1 MSVPQPEAGDGVR
14 TLGPDGTGE
23 EVVAFVRGRSVPCPR
38 CAYELKDLERAQ
50 CPECGEPLILRV
62 GTPRMRFGWLVLTMV
77 PGCFS
82 GVAATLLF
90 IPVAIAV
97 LWYRIGKG
105 GMPIPFLCAEAFGI
119 MSAMSVWLMYRE
131 RHRIIAMK
139 TARQAGFAAAVWAVH
154 IFAFVAVIGAMWLWY
169 Q

>member
-1 MSVPQPEAGDGVR
+1 MTTPQIEAGDGVEK
-14 TLGPDGTGE
+14 LGPDGTEE

-82 GVAATLLF
+82 GVMATLLF
-90 IPVAIAV
+90 VPGAIAI
-97 LWYRIGKG
+97 LRYGIGGKNG
-105 GMPIPFLCAEAFGI
+105 VPIPLGCAEAFGI
-119 MSAMSVWLMYRE
+119 MSATSVWLMYRE

-139 TARQAGFAAAVWAVH
+139 TARRFKCAAAVWAIH
-154 IFAFVAVIGAMWLWY
+154 ILAFFAVLGAMFLWY
-169 Q
+169 